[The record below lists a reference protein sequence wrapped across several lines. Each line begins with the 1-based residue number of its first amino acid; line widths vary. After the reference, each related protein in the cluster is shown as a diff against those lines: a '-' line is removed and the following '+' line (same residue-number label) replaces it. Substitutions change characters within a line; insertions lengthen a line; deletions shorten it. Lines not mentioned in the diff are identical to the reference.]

1 MKAKG
6 ICLDAGRPKR
16 TLLIFALTA
25 ALSMLPA
32 TVCAGPP
39 FVTDDPFP
47 LPIHTGEFYLFASG
61 TNSRDGVFLDAAPG
75 VELNYS
81 FLRNTFFH
89 SITPLSYAEPSGAA
103 SAYGLGDIELGF
115 KWRFLKQ
122 ANLRP
127 DVGIFPF
134 LEVPSG
140 DKERGLGNGHPQLFL
155 PLWLGGN
162 KGPWTA
168 YGGGGYWINPGSGNR
183 NWWFTG
189 GVLQRQINDKL
200 YLGVELFHQTPDT
213 TDGSSSTG
221 FNVGGG
227 LTVAGPYQILFSAGR
242 NIENTSANR
251 FSFYIALYRTF

>member
-1 MKAKG
+1 MEVKG
-6 ICLDAGRPKR
+6 FCHAGRTYRKSIISA
-16 TLLIFALTA
+16 LAAIFLIVPSA
-25 ALSMLPA
+25 
-32 TVCAGPP
+32 VNAGPP
-39 FVTDDPFP
+39 FITDDPFP
-47 LPIHTGEFYLFASG
+47 LPFRTGEFYLFATG
-61 TNSRDGVFLDAAPG
+61 TNSGDGLFLDAAPG

-81 FLRNTFFH
+81 FFGNTFFH
-89 SITPLSYAEPSGAA
+89 SITPLSYAEPFGEP
-103 SAYGLGDIELGF
+103 SAFGLGDIELGF

-122 ANLRP
+122 EHLRP
-127 DVGIFPF
+127 EAGIFPF

-140 DKERGLGNGHPQLFL
+140 DEGRGLGNGHPQLFL

-162 KGPWTA
+162 WGPWTA
-168 YGGGGYWINPGSGNR
+168 YGGGGYWINPGAGNR

-213 TDGSSSTG
+213 NDGSSSTG
-221 FNVGGG
+221 FNIGGG
-227 LTVAGPYQILFSAGR
+227 LIVAGPYQILFSAGR